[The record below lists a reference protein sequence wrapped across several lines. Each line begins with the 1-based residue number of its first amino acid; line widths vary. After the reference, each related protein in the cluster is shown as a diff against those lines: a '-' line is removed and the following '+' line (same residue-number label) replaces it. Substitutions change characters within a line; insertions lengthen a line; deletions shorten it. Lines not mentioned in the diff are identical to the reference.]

1 MPEPIRVILA
11 DDHAMLRDCIR
22 VFLEQA
28 EGIIVV
34 AEAENGREAVELTSK
49 HMPDVVLIDI
59 GMPELNGLEAARQI
73 RAIDPDIAVIALS
86 VHSDERYV
94 TGMLDAGARGYL
106 LKTCESAE
114 LLRAIEAVR
123 RGKVYV
129 TSDVTHVLLD
139 RRRHGGHVPGHSGH
153 PGGHGAGAPPPDVLT
168 PKERE
173 VLQLIAEGLTS
184 KEIGKRLGAALKTIE
199 THRTNVMRK
208 LDLHSIAGLTKY
220 AIREGLTSLSL

>member
-1 MPEPIRVILA
+1 MPEPIRVLLA
-11 DDHAMLRDCIR
+11 DDHAMLRDGIR
-22 VFLEQA
+22 AFLEQE
-28 EGIIVV
+28 EGIVVV

-73 RAIDPDIAVIALS
+73 HAIDPEIAVIALS

-139 RRRHGGHVPGHSGH
+139 RRRPGGRPGGH
-153 PGGHGAGAPPPDVLT
+153 PGGPSTGAPPPDVLT